1 MPVCVTSR
9 SAFPSSYEE
18 AEALG
23 LISGDE
29 FTKCPVCG
37 CERIE
42 RKHESLE
49 ECHGWLVGEYTA
61 VCHSCGEE
69 LGIWDH
75 GAIFPAYL

>member
-1 MPVCVTSR
+1 MTPTITLR
-9 SAFPSSYEE
+9 STFPSSYEE
-18 AEALG
+18 AEAMG

-37 CERIE
+37 SCDVR
-42 RKHESLE
+42 RTRYSLE

-61 VCHSCGEE
+61 VCGGCGAE

-75 GAIFPAYL
+75 GAIFPSYL